1 MAHLA
6 GLVRCDLAI
15 VLLGLPPLEG
25 HMTSV
30 LRSIIGFLVVVSVLS
45 IIAAQ
50 DMAGARPQEDRR
62 AATQRLT
69 GSWDTEVLQDG
80 FPPTRR
86 LFTFTSDGAAVGTA
100 VLQATPVG
108 VQLFGAPHG
117 AWIRTGDRQFIA
129 SFIAL
134 RQAINGDSAG
144 SFKLRVSLTLNESG
158 TEWDGEFFIEFFLPD
173 GTPIFTGH
181 GTVHGTRIM
190 AE

>member
-1 MAHLA
+1 MSVAVIGTVPLW
-6 GLVRCDLAI
+6 
-15 VLLGLPPLEG
+15 LLPLED

-30 LRSIIGFLVVVSVLS
+30 SRSIIGFLVVVSVLS
-45 IIAAQ
+45 ITAAP

-173 GTPIFTGH
+173 GTPIFTGQ
-181 GTVHGTRIM
+181 GTVHGTRIV